1 MLYSNMEPKIQQ
13 GDSIMN
19 LTSKQQRS
27 NICFHKKVTQ
37 AMWNRRGTIALV
49 LAATL
54 LPACGNFTAQRETA
68 PSTAQENVT
77 TAEVSNNTEELIG
90 KTVTIRSEPIKKF
103 GPNSFTLEDE
113 QFFGSEPILVLN
125 TSGKVFALP
134 EDDDVEVQVTGEVRK
149 FNVVDIEREYKLGL
163 EPDAYRDYESK
174 PAIIA
179 QSIALAPKPGEI
191 TQNPEQ
197 YYGKRLAVTG
207 EVEDLQS
214 ANRFTLDED
223 KLLGADDLLVI
234 NPNAKGTTQVTL
246 NDGEKVA
253 VTGVLRSF
261 VVADL
266 ERDYDLTWDL
276 NTREKLEAEY
286 NKKPVLIADT
296 VYPSA
301 IPTAAN

>member
-1 MLYSNMEPKIQQ
+1 MDLPNKKTMSNEHLWYKKATQQVWTLRGML
-13 GDSIMN
+13 
-19 LTSKQQRS
+19 
-27 NICFHKKVTQ
+27 
-37 AMWNRRGTIALV
+37 ALV

-54 LPACGNFTAQRETA
+54 LPACTNFTAQRETA
-68 PSTAQENVT
+68 PSTAEENVT

-90 KTVTIRSEPIKKF
+90 KTVTIRSEPIDKF

-134 EDDDVEVQVTGEVRK
+134 TDNDVEVQVTGEVRK
-149 FNVVDIEREYKLGL
+149 FVFADIEREYNLGL
-163 EPDAYRDYESK
+163 ELNAYRDYENK

-179 QSIALAPKPGEI
+179 QSIALAPEPGEI

-207 EVEDLQS
+207 EVENLQTAS
-214 ANRFTLDED
+214 RFTLDED
-223 KLLGADDLLVI
+223 RLLGTEDLLVI
-234 NPNAKGTTQVTL
+234 NPNARATTQVTI

-266 ERDYDLTWDL
+266 ERDYDFGWDL
-276 NTREKLEAEY
+276 STREKLEAEY
-286 NKKPVLIADT
+286 SRKPVLIAET